1 MLTLIISILPLLYC
15 LRNIIDIRHFTSV
28 IDNGNTNLLDA
39 MFIIL
44 TMVWLIVQVFLLS
57 GPLVLIT
64 ILIIVISDVKSNIKW
79 KTRRRIVKFQM
90 SLVVLIMSFIIIN
103 KLYLNIS
110 MWDYLF
116 KSL

>member
-1 MLTLIISILPLLYC
+1 MITLIISILPLLYC

-28 IDNGNTNLLDA
+28 IDNGDTNLLDA
-39 MFIIL
+39 SLIIL
-44 TMVWLIVQVFLLS
+44 TMVWLIVQAFLLS

-64 ILIIVISDVKSNIKW
+64 ILIIFISDVKSNKKW
-79 KTRRRIVKFQM
+79 KTRKRILKFQM